1 MTTVMITGAGG
12 SIGVSMTRGL
22 RDASHS
28 MRIVGTEAAKY
39 YTCLSE
45 ADSTYRVPLA
55 SDPTYADRIEELIQD
70 EDVDILLP
78 SNGWEVRGISE
89 NAAQFSATTVLPD
102 IEAVETFQN
111 KWELY
116 NVLSETDV
124 RVPETVLI
132 ESRDDIRTA
141 LATIPTD
148 DVWVRGTGIKD
159 LPGRKMSD
167 EKIIANWIEY
177 HDAFEQ
183 CTISSYLPGDDLTW
197 LGVFD
202 SGTLVCSQGRER
214 IDYAESSSWGTGAPS
229 VSRTI
234 QNQAVNSM
242 GKQAIEAVDSRP
254 HGVYF
259 TDMRADESGTP
270 HVTEVNPGRLGT
282 TSSDFYRRAGFN
294 VVEQL
299 VKIATDDTADFL
311 SKYNVLPADL
321 YYIRKSNCEPV
332 VATGDEIENEH
343 C

>member
-1 MTTVMITGAGG
+1 MITGAGG

-22 RDASHS
+22 RDADQPI
-28 MRIVGTEAAKY
+28 RIVGTEAANY
-39 YTCLSE
+39 YICLSE

-55 SDPTYADRIEELIQD
+55 SDPTYVDRIEELIQN
-70 EDVDILLP
+70 EDVDIVLP

-89 NAAQFSATTVLPD
+89 NTAQFSATTVLPD
-102 IEAVETFQN
+102 IKAVNVFQN
-111 KWELY
+111 KWDLY

-132 ESRDDIRTA
+132 ESKDDIRTA
-141 LATIPTD
+141 LATISTD
-148 DVWVRGTGIKD
+148 NAWVRGIGIKD

-167 EKIIANWIEY
+167 KKTIANWIEY
-177 HDAFEQ
+177 HDAWEQ

-229 VSRTI
+229 VSQTI
-234 QNQAVNSM
+234 HNEAVNSI

-299 VKIATDDTADFL
+299 VKIATGETSKFPP
-311 SKYNVLPADL
+311 KYNVLPADL

-332 VATGDEIENEH
+332 VTTGDEIENEN